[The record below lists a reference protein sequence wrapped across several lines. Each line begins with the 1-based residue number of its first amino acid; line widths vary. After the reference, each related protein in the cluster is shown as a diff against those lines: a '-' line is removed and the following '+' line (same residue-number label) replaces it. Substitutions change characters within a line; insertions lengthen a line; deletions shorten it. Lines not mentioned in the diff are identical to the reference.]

1 MAQQALAPGVRRYL
15 TPLMTPCIEAR
26 YAYKR
31 SGEGGA
37 VLSRLLLKG
46 R

>member
-1 MAQQALAPGVRRYL
+1 MVQQVLAPGVRRDL
-15 TPLMTPCIEAR
+15 TPLMTPGIEAR

-37 VLSRLLLKG
+37 VLSRWLLKG
-46 R
+46 H